1 MTEGGNAR
9 KRVLLVEACRE
20 PGLSSEDLIL
30 RSHVLCGMS
39 IRHAVEASKGFT
51 GRPAQGE
58 SSTTSL
64 FGIPMGLAYAASGVD
79 RDRFEILHIPLI
91 IDAYRFRLSRKS
103 FIEQAAAL
111 RPDVV
116 AMTLNHTSDRGAA
129 LGMCSDLKRISKD
142 IVTVLGGVEATF
154 GGAGI
159 MDHEAVDFIVA
170 GEGDV
175 RFGRLLGRLFD
186 GGRDFPDIPGLRY
199 RSGNRAF
206 YTGDPE
212 DHVDLAPI
220 APLYE
225 PLLPERYIEAGI
237 LAHVQTSRGCPY
249 ACSFCCHTAFWGR
262 KMRYRRPASVV
273 AEIEYLARTGAE
285 IVYFSDSTFTMNRS
299 HVNGILEGLRDG
311 GFRPPMLVL
320 ETRMELIDEALCRLM
335 KEAGVGFVA
344 MGVECADE
352 EVLRRTG
359 GKGCPDYT
367 DRVRRAH
374 GMLKEAG
381 LEMWVSLVVGLPG
394 EGERSHEA
402 TMRLV
407 RRLHEDGLL
416 WADAKLAMAFPG
428 SELAENPGRYGV
440 RLAGSRPYLFYD
452 RPGFTCDD
460 GPDEKAI
467 RRMHREL
474 VALNAEHVMKKP
486 WLARRRGEIDAGI
499 ARIRSARGARQDDWY
514 D

>member
-1 MTEGGNAR
+1 MTAGGNAR

-20 PGLSSEDLIL
+20 PSLPSEELVL
-30 RSHVLCGMS
+30 RSHILGGMS
-39 IRHAVEASKGFT
+39 IRHVVEESKGFS
-51 GRPAQGE
+51 GRSVQRGV
-58 SSTTSL
+58 STTSL

-79 RDRFEILHIPLI
+79 RDRFDILHIPLI

-103 FIEQAAAL
+103 FLDQAAAL
-111 RPDVV
+111 QPDVV
-116 AMTLNHTSDRGAA
+116 GMTLNHTADRGAA
-129 LGMCSDLKRISKD
+129 LGMCSDLKRVSKD

-159 MDHEAVDFIVA
+159 MDHEAVDHVVA
-170 GEGDV
+170 GEGDI

-186 GGRDFPDIPGLRY
+186 AGRDLSDIPGLHY
-199 RSGNRAF
+199 RNGRRTC
-206 YTGDPE
+206 YTGNPDG
-212 DHVDLAPI
+212 HVDLVPI
-220 APLYE
+220 SPLYE

-273 AEIEYLARTGAE
+273 AEIEYLARAGAE
-285 IVYFSDSTFTMNRS
+285 IAYFSDSTFSMNRG
-299 HVNGILEGLRDG
+299 HVTAILEGLRGG
-311 GFRPPMLVL
+311 GFRPPVLVL
-320 ETRMELIDEALCRLM
+320 ETRMELIDEALCRLL

-344 MGVECADE
+344 MGVECADDD
-352 EVLRRTG
+352 VLRRTG
-359 GKGCPDYT
+359 GKGCPDYP

-374 GMLKEAG
+374 GLLKEAG
-381 LEMWVSLVVGLPG
+381 LELYASLVVGLPG
-394 EGERSHEA
+394 EGERSHDS

-428 SELAENPGRYGV
+428 SELAENPEKYGV
-440 RLAGSRPYLFYD
+440 RLTGTRPYLFYD
-452 RPGFTCDD
+452 RPGFTCES
-460 GPDEKAI
+460 GPDEQTI

-474 VALNAEHVMKKP
+474 VALNAEQVMKKP
-486 WLARRRGEIDAGI
+486 WMARRRDEIEAEI
-499 ARIRSARGARQDDWY
+499 LRIKSVHEARQGDWY